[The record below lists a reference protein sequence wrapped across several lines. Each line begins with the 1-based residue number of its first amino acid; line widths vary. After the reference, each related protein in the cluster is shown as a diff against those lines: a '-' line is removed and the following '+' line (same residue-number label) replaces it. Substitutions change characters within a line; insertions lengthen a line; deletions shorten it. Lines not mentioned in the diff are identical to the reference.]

1 MAIIRP
7 CIDPAL
13 CCGDGLCVAVCPT
26 GSIVMDSGKAVL
38 NPGLSRPCNGC
49 GHCAA
54 VCPRRAVSVEREG
67 QGDTPADDAAWSAW
81 RLEPARLNA
90 FLRMRRSVREFKP
103 DPVPREVLEG
113 VLDAA
118 RYAPTA
124 SNRQDL
130 GWIVVQD
137 RAALRRLAD
146 SIAAWAEGSPLY
158 AAVAEEYR
166 RGVDTMLRDAPCA
179 LLVHSRRDFAMS
191 GQDCGVALT
200 YVALLLAAEGLGA
213 CWSGLAG
220 RAALE
225 RPDLLAW
232 LGLPDDRAV
241 YGGLMVGYPRYRY
254 RRPPARLAA
263 RVEWL

>member
-1 MAIIRP
+1 M
-7 CIDPAL
+7 
-13 CCGDGLCVAVCPT
+13 
-26 GSIVMDSGKAVL
+26 
-38 NPGLSRPCNGC
+38 
-49 GHCAA
+49 
-54 VCPRRAVSVEREG
+54 
-67 QGDTPADDAAWSAW
+67 
-81 RLEPARLNA
+81 
-90 FLRMRRSVREFKP
+90 
-103 DPVPREVLEG
+103 
-113 VLDAA
+113 DAA

-200 YVALLLAAEGLGA
+200 YVELLLAAEGLGA

-225 RPDLLAW
+225 RPDLWPGWACPTIGPCTAVSW
-232 LGLPDDRAV
+232 SVIHVTVIGVLPPVWPPGWSGCKGNAHGESLSGFPTREHGMDTRREHDFFGDESGDT
-241 YGGLMVGYPRYRY
+241 GGRVLRYSDLPGVG
-254 RRPPARLAA
+254 
-263 RVEWL
+263 

>member
-103 DPVPREVLEG
+103 DPVPREVLEA
-113 VLDAA
+113 VLAL
-118 RYAPTA
+118 PPK
-124 SNRQDL
+124 Q
-130 GWIVVQD
+130 
-137 RAALRRLAD
+137 RAAVHLHYYEGYTTD
-146 SIAAWAEGSPLY
+146 EIAAILGQRPGTVRSHLSRA
-158 AAVAEEYR
+158 R
-166 RGVDTMLRDAPCA
+166 QA
-179 LLVHSRRDFAMS
+179 LKEQLK
-191 GQDCGVALT
+191 G
-200 YVALLLAAEGLGA
+200 EK
-213 CWSGLAG
+213 
-220 RAALE
+220 
-225 RPDLLAW
+225 
-232 LGLPDDRAV
+232 
-241 YGGLMVGYPRYRY
+241 
-254 RRPPARLAA
+254 
-263 RVEWL
+263 

>member
-90 FLRMRRSVREFKP
+90 FL
-103 DPVPREVLEG
+103 
-113 VLDAA
+113 
-118 RYAPTA
+118 
-124 SNRQDL
+124 
-130 GWIVVQD
+130 
-137 RAALRRLAD
+137 
-146 SIAAWAEGSPLY
+146 
-158 AAVAEEYR
+158 
-166 RGVDTMLRDAPCA
+166 
-179 LLVHSRRDFAMS
+179 
-191 GQDCGVALT
+191 
-200 YVALLLAAEGLGA
+200 
-213 CWSGLAG
+213 
-220 RAALE
+220 
-225 RPDLLAW
+225 
-232 LGLPDDRAV
+232 
-241 YGGLMVGYPRYRY
+241 
-254 RRPPARLAA
+254 
-263 RVEWL
+263 

>member
-81 RLEPARLNA
+81 RLEP
-90 FLRMRRSVREFKP
+90 E
-103 DPVPREVLEG
+103 PVPREVLEG

-200 YVALLLAAEGLGA
+200 YVELLLAAEGLGA

-225 RPDLLAW
+225 RSDLLAW